1 MNKIDNKKLER
12 IIFVVSIII
21 CLFLGVVLSYNYDFT
36 NSYNLLFDSDTGRVI
51 RDATIIVAD
60 HSRLNVH
67 PLYTLLIQ
75 PTVLLLS
82 GITLNKMLS
91 LIILSSV
98 ITSFTVLFI
107 YKILS
112 LYTKNNNVKTL
123 ISLSYLL
130 TTSNIIFTSGIE
142 VYNVATLFLVILFY
156 FVLKKLNEK
165 NINKYTYFILI
176 ILGTLSAAFT
186 ITNYFIFLI
195 IMGMLFIFKKINL
208 KKTILIVISSLV
220 LLTGLNITQKLIW
233 HNTPLFLNSGLLSE
247 STRYDN
253 KNITLFTKVSNV
265 LENDFSNSILSNKPI
280 VKVTAGTE
288 YNGANFVFNFTDTSI
303 IKLLFMV
310 FIYSLVII
318 LVIRNFKKNKFL
330 NITLLLSLLFNFLL
344 HIVYGNDSTFLYSLH
359 FTYLIYLIAGINL
372 IEEKNKNLL
381 KVSYISFISLLILQI
396 ILNSYFFIEI
406 IKNVNEILNKTYFLL
421 NYDSKAIIFELLIIL
436 ILVGLCILIYK
447 LFKRIKDIK
456 DKDKSIFY
464 KILLVL
470 LFIIIGS
477 IYITIN
483 TCQSL
488 NNIIFKNIEPK
499 EETII
504 QKNKLYYLNKDFK
517 SHYKE
522 ELKSLETYLNEYKEF
537 KSNYEVEEV
546 NYLNEYD
553 YYFFGL
559 GNRKKLVYTKGN
571 LIDIDNKE
579 VLYSFNLK
587 EQIIIPNLYSV
598 LIQTKNNDYIKIYE
612 DNLGVHY
619 NKNGKDEI
627 ITGTNNELSLYD
639 FSNEK
644 YSNIKKVLYGEI
656 LFNIKDNKIY
666 PNILVYDNPW
676 YRDAALTTMVL
687 KKTNSTYLIKEWVE
701 NISELY
707 DKQNKGNLEPD
718 NLGELL
724 YILSSQDNIN
734 YELVNRIEEEAERIA
749 SSNPNGYYLY
759 GKTDY
764 QDEYLYQNL
773 WYKLGIESVG
783 RNFKFDIEGLDDN
796 YSNSCWWSDVKK
808 DFTYEVSQEYPYL
821 SIAYRHNLGS
831 GKLVLNKALYPL
843 SWEKAASEAKYEN
856 MVIVNS
862 DYKNS
867 RVSPVHTWTAS
878 ELLLFIMDED

>member
-75 PTVLLLS
+75 PIVLLLS
-82 GITLNKMLS
+82 GITLNKMIS
-91 LIILSSV
+91 LVILSSLV
-98 ITSFTVLFI
+98 TSFTVLFI

-112 LYTKNNNVKTL
+112 LYTKNNNIKAL

-156 FVLKKLNEK
+156 FVLKRLNDK

-176 ILGTLSAAFT
+176 ILGTLSSAFT

-195 IMGMLFIFKKINL
+195 IMGVLFIFKKINL
-208 KKTILIVISSLV
+208 KKIIIIVISSLV

-233 HNTPLFLNSGLLSE
+233 HNTPLFFNSGLLSE

-253 KNITLFTKVSNV
+253 KNITLFTKINNV
-265 LENDFSNSILSNKPI
+265 LEKDFSNSILSNKPI

-303 IKLLFMV
+303 IKLIFMV
-310 FIYSLVII
+310 FIYSLIII

-344 HIVYGNDSTFLYSLH
+344 HTVYGNDSTFLYSLH
-359 FTYLIYLIAGINL
+359 FTYLIYLITGINL
-372 IEEKNKNLL
+372 IEEKNKKLL
-381 KVSYISFISLLILQI
+381 KVSYISFILLLILQI
-396 ILNSYFFIEI
+396 ILNSYFFVEI

-421 NYDSKAIIFELLIIL
+421 NYDYKTIIFELLIIL
-436 ILVGLCILIYK
+436 ILVGLCILVYK
-447 LFKRIKDIK
+447 LFNKIKDIK
-456 DKDKSIFY
+456 DKDKNIFY
-464 KILLVL
+464 KVILVL

-477 IYITIN
+477 IFITIN

-499 EETII
+499 EENII
-504 QKNKLYYLNKDFK
+504 QKNKLYYLNKNFK
-517 SHYKE
+517 DYYKE
-522 ELKSLETYLNEYKEF
+522 ELKELEIYLNEYKEF
-537 KSNYEVEEV
+537 KSNYDVVEV

-571 LIDIDNKE
+571 LIDLDNKKI
-579 VLYSFNLK
+579 LYSFNVK
-587 EQIIIPNLYSV
+587 EQIIVPNLYTV

-619 NKNGKDEI
+619 NKNGKDKI
-627 ITGTNNELSLYD
+627 ISGTNNELSLYD
-639 FSNEK
+639 FTSED
-644 YSNIKKVLYGEI
+644 YPNIKKVLYGEI
-656 LFNIKDNKIY
+656 LFNIKDSKIY

-676 YRDAALTTMVL
+676 YRDAAITTMVL
-687 KKTNSTYLIKEWVE
+687 KKTNSTYLIKEWTE
-701 NISELY
+701 NINELY

-724 YILSSQDNIN
+724 YILSSQENIN
-734 YELVNRIEEEAERIA
+734 NELVNRIEEEAEKIA

-783 RNFKFDIEGLDDN
+783 RSFKFDIKGLDDN
-796 YSNSCWWSDVKK
+796 YSNSCWWSDYKK
-808 DFTYEVSQEYPYL
+808 EFDYEVSQEYPYL

-856 MVIVNS
+856 MVIVDSN
-862 DYKNS
+862 YKIS
-867 RVSPVHTWTAS
+867 RISPVHSWTAA
-878 ELLLFIMDED
+878 ELLLFIMEE

>member
-1 MNKIDNKKLER
+1 MNKIDNKKIEK
-12 IIFVVSIII
+12 IIFIVSMII

-51 RDATIIVAD
+51 RDATEIIAD

-75 PTVLLLS
+75 PVVLLLS
-82 GITLNKMLS
+82 GITLNKMIS
-91 LIILSSV
+91 LVILSSF

-112 LYTKNNNVKTL
+112 LYTKNNNIKL
-123 ISLSYLL
+123 FISLSYLL

-142 VYNVATLFLVILFY
+142 VYNVATLFLVILYY

-165 NINKYTYFILI
+165 NINKYTYFIMI
-176 ILGTLSAAFT
+176 ILGTLSLSFT

-195 IMGMLFIFKKINL
+195 IIGMLFIFKKIDL
-208 KKTILIVISSLV
+208 KKIIIIVISSLA

-233 HNTPLFLNSGLLSE
+233 HNTPLFFNSGLLSE

-253 KNITLFTKVSNV
+253 KNITLITKVKNV

-303 IKLLFMV
+303 IKLVFMV
-310 FIYSLVII
+310 FIYLLII
-318 LVIRNFKKNKFL
+318 TLIIRNFKKNKFI
-330 NITLLLSLLFNFLL
+330 NSTILLSLLFNFLL
-344 HIVYGNDSTFLYSLH
+344 HIVYGNDSAFLYSLH
-359 FTYLIYLIAGINL
+359 FVYLIYLITGINL
-372 IEEKNKNLL
+372 IEEKNKKLL
-381 KVSYISFISLLILQI
+381 KVSYISFISLLVLQI
-396 ILNSYFFIEI
+396 ILNSYFFVEV

-421 NYDSKAIIFELLIIL
+421 NFDSKTIIFELLIII
-436 ILVGLCILIYK
+436 ILVGLSILIYK

-456 DKDKSIFY
+456 DKDKNIFY
-464 KILLVL
+464 KIILVL

-477 IYITIN
+477 IFITIN

-499 EETII
+499 EENII
-504 QKNKLYYLNKDFK
+504 QKNKLSYLNNSFK
-517 SHYKE
+517 TYYKE
-522 ELKSLETYLNEYKEF
+522 ELKSLEFYLNEYKEF
-537 KSNYEVEEV
+537 KSNYDVVEV

-559 GNRKKLVYTKGN
+559 ANRKKLVYTKGN
-571 LIDIDNKE
+571 LIDIDSKKI
-579 VLYSFNLK
+579 LYSFDLK
-587 EQIIIPNLYSV
+587 ESIIVPNQYSV

-619 NKNGKDEI
+619 NKNGKDKI
-627 ITGTNNELSLYD
+627 IEGTNEKLDLYD
-639 FSNEK
+639 FSNDK
-644 YSNIKKVLYGEI
+644 YPNIKKVLYGEI
-656 LFNIKDNKIY
+656 LFNIKDSKIY
-666 PNILVYDNPW
+666 PNILVYDKPW
-676 YRDAALTTMVL
+676 YRDAAITTMVL
-687 KKTNSTYLIKEWVE
+687 KKTNSTYLIKDWVE
-701 NISELY
+701 SINELY
-707 DKQNKGNLEPD
+707 DKQNKGNNEPD

-724 YILSSQDNIN
+724 YILSIQENIN

-783 RNFKFDIEGLDDN
+783 REFNFDIEGLDDN
-796 YSNSCWWSDVKK
+796 YSNSCWWSDIKK
-808 DFTYEVSQEYPYL
+808 DFNYEVSQEYPYL

-856 MVIVNS
+856 MTIVDSN
-862 DYKNS
+862 YKNT
-867 RVSPVHTWTAS
+867 RISPVHSWTAA
-878 ELLLFIMDED
+878 ELLLFMLEE